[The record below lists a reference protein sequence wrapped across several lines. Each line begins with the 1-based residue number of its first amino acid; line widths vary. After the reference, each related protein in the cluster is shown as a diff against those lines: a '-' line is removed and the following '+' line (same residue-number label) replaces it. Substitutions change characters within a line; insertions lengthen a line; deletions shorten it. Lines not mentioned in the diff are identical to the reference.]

1 MVQVS
6 DQPARVQEAMD
17 EQLRRALS
25 RLDTFAIVSVQRLT
39 ISNLVIRYQA
49 GYVHKS
55 PMTGRSLLRIFSSDL
70 AIDLGTANTLV
81 YATGKGIVV
90 DEPSIVALNKKTG
103 KVESVGKDAKE
114 MLGRTPGYM
123 VAIQPM
129 RDGVIADFD
138 AAEEMLQSFIQKAHQ
153 RKRLVHPRI
162 VMGIPSETTDVERRA
177 VLDAAYRAKASEVHL
192 VDQAMVAAIGAGL
205 PVTEATGSM
214 VVDIG
219 GGTTDIAVIALAG
232 IVYSRS
238 VRVAGNLMDE
248 KIIEHLRH
256 EHSLVIGERTAE
268 TIKTEVGSAYPLDRP
283 AIMEVKGRDLL
294 KGIPRT
300 VSVRDEEIRQ
310 VLAGCVSSIVRA
322 IRVALERIPP
332 ELSADISDRGIVLTG
347 GGSLLKNLDKRI
359 QTETNLPVSLAEDP
373 LTSVVLGTAKMLED
387 FSLLR
392 KLAVSILN

>member
-1 MVQVS
+1 
-6 DQPARVQEAMD
+6 
-17 EQLRRALS
+17 
-25 RLDTFAIVSVQRLT
+25 
-39 ISNLVIRYQA
+39 
-49 GYVHKS
+49 
-55 PMTGRSLLRIFSSDL
+55 
-70 AIDLGTANTLV
+70 
-81 YATGKGIVV
+81 
-90 DEPSIVALNKKTG
+90 
-103 KVESVGKDAKE
+103 
-114 MLGRTPGYM
+114 M

-138 AAEEMLQSFIQKAHQ
+138 AAEEMLHTFIQKAHQ
-153 RKRLVHPRI
+153 RKHLVHPRI

-205 PVTEATGSM
+205 PVTEATGNM

-219 GGTTDIAVIALAG
+219 GGTTDIAVISLSG

-256 EHSLVIGERTAE
+256 EHNLVIGERTAE
-268 TIKTEVGSAYPLDRP
+268 AIKTEVGSAYPLDRP
-283 AIMEVKGRDLL
+283 SSMEVKGRDVL

-310 VLAGCVSSIVRA
+310 ALSGCVGLIVQA

-332 ELSADISDRGIVLTG
+332 ELSADISDRGIALTG

-373 LTSVVLGTAKMLED
+373 LTSVVMGTAKMLED

-392 KLAVSILN
+392 KLAVLN

>member
-1 MVQVS
+1 
-6 DQPARVQEAMD
+6 
-17 EQLRRALS
+17 
-25 RLDTFAIVSVQRLT
+25 
-39 ISNLVIRYQA
+39 
-49 GYVHKS
+49 
-55 PMTGRSLLRIFSSDL
+55 MTRGSLLGMFSSNL

-103 KVESVGKDAKE
+103 QVESVGKDAKE
-114 MLGRTPGYM
+114 MLGRTPEYM
-123 VAIQPM
+123 VAVQPM
-129 RDGVIADFD
+129 QDGVIADFD
-138 AAEEMLQSFIQKAHQ
+138 AAERMLRYFIKKAHR

-162 VMGIPSETTDVERRA
+162 IIGVPSETTDVERRA
-177 VLDAAYRAKASEVHL
+177 VLDAGYRAKASEVYL

-219 GGTTDIAVIALAG
+219 GGTTDIAVISLAG

-248 KIIEHLRH
+248 KIIEHLRQ
-256 EHSLVIGERTAE
+256 EHNLVIGERTAE

-283 AIMEVKGRDLL
+283 SSMEVKGRDVL
-294 KGIPRT
+294 KGTPRT

-310 VLAGCVSSIVRA
+310 ALSGCVSSIVQA

-332 ELSADISDRGIVLTG
+332 ELSADISDRGIALTG

-359 QTETNLPVSLAEDP
+359 RTDTSLPVSLAENP
-373 LTSVVLGTAKMLED
+373 LTSVVMGTAKTLED
-387 FSLLR
+387 FTLLR
-392 KLAVSILN
+392 RLSIPTLN

>member
-1 MVQVS
+1 M
-6 DQPARVQEAMD
+6 
-17 EQLRRALS
+17 
-25 RLDTFAIVSVQRLT
+25 
-39 ISNLVIRYQA
+39 
-49 GYVHKS
+49 
-55 PMTGRSLLRIFSSDL
+55 FSSDL

-103 KVESVGKDAKE
+103 QVESVGKDAKD
-114 MLGRTPGYM
+114 MLGRTPGPM

-129 RDGVIADFD
+129 KDGVIADFD
-138 AAEEMLQSFIQKAHQ
+138 AAEHMLQYFIQKAHK

-162 VMGIPSETTDVERRA
+162 ILGIPSETTDVERPA

-192 VDQAMVAAIGAGL
+192 VDQAMVAAMGAGL

-219 GGTTDIAVIALAG
+219 GGTTDIAVISLAG

-238 VRVAGNLMDE
+238 LHVAGNLTDE

-256 EHSLVIGERTAE
+256 EHNLVIGERTAE

-283 AIMEVKGRDLL
+283 SSMEVKGRDIL

-310 VLAGCVSSIVRA
+310 ALSGCVSSIVQA

-332 ELSADISDRGIVLTG
+332 ELSADISGRGIVLTG

-359 QTETNLPVSLAEDP
+359 QTDTSLPVSLAESP
-373 LTSVVLGTAKMLED
+373 LTSVVMGTAKILED
-387 FSLLR
+387 FTLLR
-392 KLAVSILN
+392 RLSIPTLN

>member
-1 MVQVS
+1 
-6 DQPARVQEAMD
+6 
-17 EQLRRALS
+17 
-25 RLDTFAIVSVQRLT
+25 
-39 ISNLVIRYQA
+39 
-49 GYVHKS
+49 
-55 PMTGRSLLRIFSSDL
+55 
-70 AIDLGTANTLV
+70 
-81 YATGKGIVV
+81 
-90 DEPSIVALNKKTG
+90 
-103 KVESVGKDAKE
+103 
-114 MLGRTPGYM
+114 

-138 AAEEMLQSFIQKAHQ
+138 AAEEMLQNFIQKAHQ

-205 PVTEATGSM
+205 PVTEATGNM

-219 GGTTDIAVIALAG
+219 GGTTDIAVISLSG

-256 EHSLVIGERTAE
+256 EHNLVIGERTAE
-268 TIKTEVGSAYPLDRP
+268 TIKTEVGSAFPLDRP
-283 AIMEVKGRDLL
+283 TSMEVKGRDVL

-300 VSVRDEEIRQ
+300 VSIRDEEIRQ
-310 VLAGCVSSIVRA
+310 ALAGCVSLIVQA

-332 ELSADISDRGIVLTG
+332 ELSADISDRGIALTG

-373 LTSVVLGTAKMLED
+373 LTSVVMGTAKMLED

-392 KLAVSILN
+392 KLAVLN

>member
-1 MVQVS
+1 
-6 DQPARVQEAMD
+6 
-17 EQLRRALS
+17 
-25 RLDTFAIVSVQRLT
+25 
-39 ISNLVIRYQA
+39 
-49 GYVHKS
+49 
-55 PMTGRSLLRIFSSDL
+55 MTRGSLLSMFSSAL

-103 KVESVGKDAKE
+103 QVESVGKEAKE
-114 MLGRTPGYM
+114 MLGRTPGHM
-123 VAIQPM
+123 VAIQPLQ
-129 RDGVIADFD
+129 DGVIADFD
-138 AAEEMLQSFIQKAHQ
+138 AAEHMLHYFIQKAHK

-162 VMGIPSETTDVERRA
+162 IIGVPSETTDVERRA
-177 VLDAAYRAKASEVHL
+177 VLDAAYRAKASAVHL

-219 GGTTDIAVIALAG
+219 GGTTDIAVISLAG

-256 EHSLVIGERTAE
+256 EHNLVIGERTAE
-268 TIKTEVGSAYPLDRP
+268 TIKTEVGSAYPLGRP
-283 AIMEVKGRDLL
+283 SRMEVKGRDVL

-300 VSVRDEEIRQ
+300 VSVYDGEIRQ
-310 VLAGCVSSIVRA
+310 ALSGCVSSLVQA

-332 ELSADISDRGIVLTG
+332 ELSADINDRGITLTG

-359 QTETNLPVSLAEDP
+359 QTDTSLPVSLAENP
-373 LTSVVLGTAKMLED
+373 LTSVVMGTAEMLED
-387 FSLLR
+387 FTLLR
-392 KLAVSILN
+392 RLSIPTLN